1 MATVTPSVSDTRQP
15 AALSPPAALG
25 AVDPLGVTALR
36 VPERIT
42 SRDPESAS
50 TEVAQRLSAHSLSV
64 TGSPAA
70 FEAHLAAGDAG
81 PVRLLELG
89 FGTDIRLQRG
99 PVDDYIGIVI
109 PLSGWLRCG
118 WPGRRSSRSRTGR

>member
-1 MATVTPSVSDTRQP
+1 M
-15 AALSPPAALG
+15 
-25 AVDPLGVTALR
+25 
-36 VPERIT
+36 
-42 SRDPESAS
+42 
-50 TEVAQRLSAHSLSV
+50 

-70 FEAHLAAGDAG
+70 FEAHLASGDAG

-109 PLSGWLRCG
+109 PLSGWLRVRLAG
-118 WPGRRSSRSRTGR
+118 TTFVAQPYRTMTIVGNDQPMDISWPPRRGSSWPGWTERR